1 MNKWRD
7 NCVRTN
13 EGALAKY
20 DRADKEYVSCKE
32 LLLKQKQ
39 EQDDSGET
47 ALRDLSQRLQTL
59 VADTEP
65 LLLSIVSTAFEDVRE
80 MHALLTCV
88 CKSDPQPQEVKQAQA
103 YFENSEVLRRKTK
116 EHQGLV

>member
-20 DRADKEYVSCKE
+20 DRADKEYASCKE

-47 ALRDLSQRLQTL
+47 ALRDLSQRL
-59 VADTEP
+59 
-65 LLLSIVSTAFEDVRE
+65 
-80 MHALLTCV
+80 
-88 CKSDPQPQEVKQAQA
+88 
-103 YFENSEVLRRKTK
+103 
-116 EHQGLV
+116 